1 MSEICKIFIVEDD
14 LFYCGLLGHY
24 LSLNADN
31 EVHKFTDAKS
41 CLLAITKIKPHIVT
55 VDYNLPDHTGQELLK
70 KIIEIDS
77 SINVIIISGQEDVKI
92 ALTLLKEG
100 AYDYFVKDE
109 DTNEKL
115 WNCVNKINETRKLK
129 SEIEGLKNEIKS
141 KYKIDTILKGNS
153 EEMTHI
159 HRLIEKASKTNI
171 SVSITG
177 ETGTGK
183 ELVAKAIHFNSAYS
197 NRLFIAI
204 NVAAIPSELIE
215 SELFGY
221 EKGSFTGAQNRKI
234 GKLEEANEGTL
245 FLDEIS
251 EMKINLQAKLLRAI
265 QEREITRVGGNQV
278 IKLNFRLIVAT
289 HKNLVNEVKLGNF
302 REDLYYRLYGF
313 PIALPSLHS
322 RGQDILLLANYF
334 LTNFTFENKM
344 LPMEMTKAAKEKLMK
359 YSWPGNVRELKAVV
373 ELSAVMADKNVI
385 TEDVI
390 SFGPVDTDEKILKH
404 EMTLEEFQKEIIKSY
419 LKKYNN
425 NVVLVAQKLKMG
437 KSTIYNMLQKNQ
449 E

>member
-1 MSEICKIFIVEDD
+1 MSDICKIFIVEDD

-24 LSLNADN
+24 LALNADN

-41 CLLAITKIKPHIVT
+41 FLQAITKIRPHIIT
-55 VDYNLPDHTGQELLK
+55 VDYNLPDHTGYELLK
-70 KIIEIDS
+70 KIKEFDS

-92 ALTLLKEG
+92 ALSLLKEG
-100 AYDYFVKDE
+100 AYDYFIKDE

-129 SEIEGLKNEIKS
+129 SEIDGLKSELKS

-153 EEMTHI
+153 EQMTHV
-159 HRLIEKASKTNI
+159 HRLIEKATKTNI
-171 SVSITG
+171 NVSITG

-183 ELVAKAIHFNSAYS
+183 ELVAKAIHFNSSYS
-197 NRLFIAI
+197 NRPFVAI

-215 SELFGY
+215 SELFGF

-251 EMKINLQAKLLRAI
+251 EMNINLQAKLLRAI

-289 HKNLVNEVKLGNF
+289 QKNLLNEVKLGRF

-313 PIALPSLHS
+313 PIELPRLHS

-334 LTNFTFENKM
+334 LANFCFENKM
-344 LPMEMTKAAKEKLMK
+344 ASIEISKEAKEKLIK
-359 YSWPGNVRELKAVV
+359 YLWPGNVRELKAVV
-373 ELSAVMADKNVI
+373 ELAAVMADKNII
-385 TEDVI
+385 TENII
-390 SFGPVDTDEKILKH
+390 SFGPIDSEEKILKH
-404 EMTLEEFQKEIIKSY
+404 EMTLEEYQREIVQSY

-437 KSTIYNMLQKNQ
+437 KSTIYNMLQKR
-449 E
+449 EV